1 MSKQRPEDLW
11 KVIAAMSGEGETLTI
26 PKLYTGLTS
35 NLNEAIVL
43 KQLIFWSNKTT
54 RDDGYFFK
62 KSDELENETT
72 LNRRQI
78 DTVVKR
84 LKEKGLIDVQTKKA
98 YGAPT
103 RHFKI
108 HQDVVMS
115 RLHTLVQSNAHIGA
129 IHGLHTSV
137 QSITDNTLT
146 NNCGVEDELENQKEI
161 INYMNSI
168 LGTKYKPKTKS
179 TVEAINARMKEG
191 FTVDDFKMVIDW
203 KVSEWKD
210 DAYWAKYLTPETLF
224 RPANFEKY
232 YNQALLSGKGSS
244 SSQVAA
250 SNLPD
255 YKIDAKDEVAFEWSR
270 N

>member
-1 MSKQRPEDLW
+1 MQKTEDLW
-11 KVIAAMSGEGETLTI
+11 KVISAMSGEGEVLTI
-26 PKLYTGLTS
+26 PKLYTGLTN

-43 KQLIFWSNKTT
+43 KQLIFWSNKTH

-62 KSDELENETT
+62 KSEELQSETT

-108 HQDVVMS
+108 HQDVVMT

-146 NNCGVEDELENQKEI
+146 NIVEKEDVLKNHKEI
-161 INYMNSI
+161 IGYMNGL

-179 TVEAINARMKEG
+179 TVESINARMKEG
-191 FTVDDFKMVIDW
+191 FTVDDFKMVIDFKVRDW
-203 KVSEWKD
+203 KEDSHWSKF
-210 DAYWAKYLTPETLF
+210 LTPETLF
-224 RPANFEKY
+224 RPSNFEKY
-232 YNQALLSGKGSS
+232 YNQALLTRGNGANQ
-244 SSQVAA
+244 QVAA
-250 SNLPD
+250 TTLPD
-255 YKIDAKDEVAFEWSR
+255 YKIDTAEEEVAFEWSR